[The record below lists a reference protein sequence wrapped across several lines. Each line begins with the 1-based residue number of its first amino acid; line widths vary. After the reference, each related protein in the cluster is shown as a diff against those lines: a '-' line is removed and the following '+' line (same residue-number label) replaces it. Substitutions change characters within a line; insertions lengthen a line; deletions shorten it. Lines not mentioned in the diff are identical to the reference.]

1 MKIPTNTITNFI
13 LMLLLGTKVGLGILT
28 MIYPPTTEIV
38 FIQIFSLFIMTG
50 LIIAKMKNKKS
61 NNKYLTI
68 LLPAILNSTLISDLI
83 ATTNKITSWTK
94 DIGTSIAS
102 RNNFTNLNHTLL
114 YVLLGTIAITTTTSL
129 IVYSYQLYRNKNQ
142 SKENPTS
149 KNRSTEGGPITD
161 KVSTASYRYT

>member
-1 MKIPTNTITNFI
+1 MKTPKITTNAITDFI
-13 LMLLLGTKVGLGILT
+13 LMLLLGTNVCLGILT
-28 MIYPPTTEIV
+28 MIYPPTTEII
-38 FIQIFSLFIMTG
+38 FIQIFSLFIMAG

-61 NNKYLTI
+61 NSKYLTI

-83 ATTNKITSWTK
+83 ATTNKITSWSK

-129 IVYSYQLYRNKNQ
+129 IVYSYQLYHNKNQ
-142 SKENPTS
+142 TKENPKSADENDATP
-149 KNRSTEGGPITD
+149 PITTNQAC
-161 KVSTASYRYT
+161 VYA